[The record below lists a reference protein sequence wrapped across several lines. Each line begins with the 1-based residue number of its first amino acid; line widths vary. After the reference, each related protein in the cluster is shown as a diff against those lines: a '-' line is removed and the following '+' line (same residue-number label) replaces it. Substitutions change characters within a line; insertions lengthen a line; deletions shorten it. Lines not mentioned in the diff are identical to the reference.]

1 MSASLAVL
9 NNGWLLGLSAEQ
21 TSIWPLA
28 EEGRSS
34 EAALSVDFDL
44 LLFAESVTGW
54 LSVSTLVR
62 ICVQAGSLQSARNH
76 RSECLFGASTDSE
89 FLGLKIMTYPLRGAF
104 QNLQNCRGEI
114 GYHFGPM
121 AQGPSPV
128 QTLIGIGA
136 TCNHGRNEPIG

>member
-1 MSASLAVL
+1 M
-9 NNGWLLGLSAEQ
+9 
-21 TSIWPLA
+21 
-28 EEGRSS
+28 
-34 EAALSVDFDL
+34 DFDL

-114 GYHFGPM
+114 GYHFRAYGPR
-121 AQGPSPV
+121 PV
-128 QTLIGIGA
+128 ACPDT
-136 TCNHGRNEPIG
+136 HRYRSDM